1 MKIKDGYMLREV
13 DGVSVVV
20 AIGEESNR
28 FNGMI
33 RLNSTGTFLWK
44 QLSEGIELDELL
56 RNMINTYNVDEST
69 ARKGIE
75 SFVTKLREN
84 GFLCD
89 E

>member
-1 MKIKDGYMLREV
+1 MKIKYGYMLREV